1 MSRICFFKGVENM
14 NKEWLK
20 EKKYHKILDR
30 HIRRW
35 ERRCGF
41 NRKKVRENNIQRILK
56 NKA

>member
-1 MSRICFFKGVENM
+1 MSRVRFFKGVENM

-41 NRKKVRENNIQRILK
+41 NRKKVRENNIQRMLK
-56 NKA
+56 